1 MRIMVH
7 FLTINVSA
15 YVSLTAGYFNIMGVR
30 YALSKGIQNEETP
43 SVECQNL
50 EGMDHKKG

>member
-15 YVSLTAGYFNIMGVR
+15 YVSLTAVYFNIMGVR